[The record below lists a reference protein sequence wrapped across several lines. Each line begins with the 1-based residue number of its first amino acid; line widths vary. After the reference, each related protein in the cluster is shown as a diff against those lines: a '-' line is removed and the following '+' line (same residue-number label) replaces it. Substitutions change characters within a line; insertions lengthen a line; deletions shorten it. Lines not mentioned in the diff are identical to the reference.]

1 MKLFSEF
8 KEFAVRGNVIDMSVG
23 VIIGTTF
30 AKIVESLVSDI
41 IMPPFSLIFG
51 QVDFSN
57 LYINLSNRRF
67 NSFQEAEAAG
77 IPMLNYGSFLNHAVH
92 FAIVAF
98 VLFLFVRQVN
108 RIRRPQEDPLLNM
121 KTKLCPH
128 CCQSVAFKATRCP
141 HCTSDLE
148 DFRAKV
154 KQHPTYVRVQRKSSS

>member
-1 MKLFSEF
+1 MRIFSEF
-8 KEFAVRGNVIDMSVG
+8 KEFAVRGNVIDMSIG

-30 AKIVESLVSDI
+30 AKIVESLVDDI
-41 IMPPFSLIFG
+41 IMPPFSVMFG

-67 NSFQEAEAAG
+67 DTFAEAEAAG
-77 IPMLNYGSFLNHAVH
+77 IPMLNYGTFLNHAVH

-98 VLFLFVRQVN
+98 VLFLFVRQIN

-128 CCQSVAFKATRCP
+128 CCQSIAFKATRCP

-148 DFRAKV
+148 DVRTKI
-154 KQHPTYVRVQRKSSS
+154 KHHPTYVRVQRKSSS